1 MQGRSRGPMLGDR
14 RKRMVDVARTVFR
27 HHDLLFQLVWRE
39 IVGMYRGSIM
49 GMLWIVISPIILLMV
64 YGFVFSTVMQVRWP
78 ITHDAE
84 GLGFAPIL
92 FSGLIVHGF
101 VSEVVNTT
109 PRVITNSPNFVQ
121 KVVFPLE
128 ILPLVRVCVA
138 LFHLGIGFLILLAFL
153 MLTGFAI
160 HWTVLLAPVFF
171 LPVILLMI
179 GVAWGLAA
187 LGLYFRDITHTTTV
201 ITTAMLFLSPILYP
215 LSALPEKWRAVV
227 YLNPLTVIVEAQRD
241 LIFWGRMPDL
251 QLVGLYIV
259 VALIVA
265 WAGWT
270 VFRKS
275 RHEFGDLL

>member
-1 MQGRSRGPMLGDR
+1 
-14 RKRMVDVARTVFR
+14 MVDVARMVFR

-179 GVAWGLAA
+179 GVAWWLAA

-215 LSALPEKWRAVV
+215 LSALPEKWRAIL

-251 QLVGLYIV
+251 ELVGLYIV